1 MQERAGLFPVFFEI
15 FRKFASPSIRLR
27 SSERRIPLTGRDSSG
42 RFSFSWS
49 AEGNGGR
56 FREPKSPDAISS
68 GQETGDC
75 LKTKRN
81 RQPGR
86 KHLTNTPFFAARTP
100 LTIDLS
106 GRIALVTGATG
117 ELGRVI
123 ARTLAQCGADVV
135 INYHQNETRA
145 RELEAELTTL
155 GVRAL
160 IAQADVT
167 RADEIE
173 RMREKTLATL
183 GAPDI
188 IVNNAVV
195 QYAWTSVLEQG
206 VADYESQFRSCV
218 LQNVLMAQAF
228 APAMIAKR
236 WGRIIA
242 INTECAMQC
251 VPSQSAYVSGKRGM
265 DGVLRTLAR
274 EIGEHQV
281 TVNQVAPG
289 WMISEKYRETGTERQ
304 EGYEKSVPMRRR
316 GEDQDIAN
324 AVAFLASD
332 LAGFI
337 TGVYLPV
344 CGGNVMPT
352 I

>member
-1 MQERAGLFPVFFEI
+1 MNTAFSAGRA
-15 FRKFASPSIRLR
+15 
-27 SSERRIPLTGRDSSG
+27 PL
-42 RFSFSWS
+42 
-49 AEGNGGR
+49 A
-56 FREPKSPDAISS
+56 
-68 GQETGDC
+68 
-75 LKTKRN
+75 L
-81 RQPGR
+81 
-86 KHLTNTPFFAARTP
+86 
-100 LTIDLS
+100 DLA

-123 ARTLAQCGADVV
+123 ARTLAQCGANVAV
-135 INYHQNETRA
+135 HYHQNESRA
-145 RELEAELTTL
+145 RDLQSEISEM
-155 GVRAL
+155 GVRAV

-167 RADEIE
+167 RAEDIG
-173 RMREKTLATL
+173 RMRDHVVSSL
-183 GAPDI
+183 GPPDI
-188 IVNNAVV
+188 IVNNAVI
-195 QYAWTSVLEQG
+195 QYQWTSVLQQDA
-206 VADYESQFRSCV
+206 VDYESQFRSCV

-228 APAMIAKR
+228 APDMIAQR

-251 VPSQSAYVSGKRGM
+251 TPSQSAYVSGKRGM

-274 EIGEHQV
+274 EVGEHQI

-304 EGYEKSVPMRRR
+304 EGYEKNVPMRRR